1 MIDHAPL
8 NDAMLHQAAGR
19 PVGIPMGEFWRMLV
33 PWLGY
38 VFLAAAGV
46 LGLFTASGGVD
57 EVTYMAGLALFIL
70 AIVVIA
76 WRMKRQLDGR
86 EVGFLLAVSVDN
98 SDSLFVS
105 MAVLAVL
112 GLAGLGLAA
121 TVGGTLYGVGIAL
134 FIVAAALIFNDIK
147 RYFDHRDAG

>member
-1 MIDHAPL
+1 
-8 NDAMLHQAAGR
+8 
-19 PVGIPMGEFWRMLV
+19 
-33 PWLGY
+33 
-38 VFLAAAGV
+38 
-46 LGLFTASGGVD
+46 
-57 EVTYMAGLALFIL
+57 
-70 AIVVIA
+70 
-76 WRMKRQLDGR
+76 
-86 EVGFLLAVSVDN
+86 
-98 SDSLFVS
+98 